1 MLRIMMA
8 ALIVA
13 LTILSSCTGSQTPN
27 SNRPPDSEK
36 AVSGITTV
44 TVSFSGLMVLHKEKE
59 GDGYEVGV
67 VARDFSGG
75 HLFSVIHNGQPVP
88 LPSPNNFGQN
98 WTLSITHWTPP
109 VGAEPPA
116 NVGHPPGETPKRHP
130 DHIEG
135 QNDFSW
141 IVDLEGTEFHGRE
154 LPLRTGRLKPIIHL
168 PNLRLYTLYK
178 SIDLDRQQ
186 GTLPL
191 AHFGFVAET
200 IAMQAQLQQ
209 GQELV
214 LTDNDK
220 NVVVARVPYSSHQI
234 PQRLQIE
241 NVKHPAPDVSD
252 FRLYYTL
259 FENVSDD
266 EQFDFAKGY
275 TEPTLPL
282 NPLPHRSFLAHE
294 RMAEKN
300 RIPPTCCGMDCSVVL
315 LGKRKEPL
323 W

>member
-75 HLFSVIHNGQPVP
+75 HLFLSSTTDSPCP
-88 LPSPNNFGQN
+88 SLPQTILVKTGPFRLRTGRRQ
-98 WTLSITHWTPP
+98 L
-109 VGAEPPA
+109 VAEPPV

-130 DHIEG
+130 DYIEG

-154 LPLRTGRLKPIIHL
+154 LPLRMGRLKPIIHL

-209 GQELV
+209 GQDLV

-241 NVKHPAPDVSD
+241 NVKHPALTCPISGCITH
-252 FRLYYTL
+252 FSKT
-259 FENVSDD
+259 FPMMSNS
-266 EQFDFAKGY
+266 
-275 TEPTLPL
+275 TLPKDTL
-282 NPLPHRSFLAHE
+282 NRRYPLTRS
-294 RMAEKN
+294 
-300 RIPPTCCGMDCSVVL
+300 RIVAFWLMKGWQKSWHPLTCCGMDCSVVL